1 MNAGVMAVYYRWLDQ
16 WDERRTRRRDDVK
29 RVTGMVLD
37 PELVFPAGEG
47 AGSLDVFCSS
57 AEAAASNSD
66 LFFGPSESVTDVS
79 TDDQWIRFAS
89 SIPTGISENDMVHA
103 KVTRAGSFDHA
114 VIVFH
119 HWNATSRNAALA
131 RYLAR
136 QGLTVVEIAMPY
148 HLERSRPGSSYAD
161 HMLSSNLGRTL
172 QSVRQAV
179 VDGRQ
184 LIGVLQRAGYR
195 RVSVLGISLGS
206 WVAGLVAAEDA
217 SIHKVSL
224 LLSAGSLADMVWS
237 GAATQHIRAGL
248 EGKLE
253 LSDLRRAWSPLDLGS
268 YAAKLARPGLVVQF
282 VIAKRDK
289 VVLPELS
296 ETFIRQIQGVGVST
310 DVTRLNCGHYS
321 LALPPYAIRLGISVS
336 RFLKR
341 SESGEGRGGH

>member
-1 MNAGVMAVYYRWLDQ
+1 MNGRGVAMYYRWLDQ

-29 RVTGMVLD
+29 KVTGLVLD
-37 PELVFPAGEG
+37 PELVFPAREG
-47 AGSLDVFCSS
+47 VWSLEAFCDS
-57 AEAAASNSD
+57 AELTAANSGS
-66 LFFGPSESVTDVS
+66 FFGLSDPIANIS
-79 TDDQWIRFAS
+79 TDAQWIRFPS
-89 SIPTGISENDMVHA
+89 SVSTGISENDLVHA

-131 RYLAR
+131 RHLAR

-148 HLERSRPGSSYAD
+148 HLERARPGSSYAG
-161 HMLSSNLGRTL
+161 HMLSSNIGRTL

-179 VDGRQ
+179 IDGRQ

-206 WVAGLVAAEDA
+206 WVAGPVAAEDA
-217 SIHKVSL
+217 SIHKASL
-224 LLSAGSLADMVWS
+224 ILSAGSLADMVWS

-253 LSDLRRAWSPLDLGS
+253 LSELRRAWSPLDLGS

-282 VIAKRDK
+282 VLAKRDK

-296 ETFIRQIQGVGVST
+296 ETFIRQIQGLGVST